1 MKGNKAVGD
10 THLLCVSTH
19 LPGTSWGLLT
29 ALSRMGLQLRG
40 RKIQVRFKWDSRTG
54 RTDEGRGQGQQE
66 RIGKCFPEID
76 THLLLKSVGVVLQ

>member
-1 MKGNKAVGD
+1 
-10 THLLCVSTH
+10 
-19 LPGTSWGLLT
+19 
-29 ALSRMGLQLRG
+29 MGLQLRG